1 MRGIIV
7 ALHFA
12 AQESLPL
19 YLVGSGL
26 PSIRALVGK
35 SKTYAERMF
44 DYSDFLFVP
53 AGLGRGLIPPFREG
67 YHIACLGLP
76 G

>member
-1 MRGIIV
+1 MSVETAQGIAAKESKRAVGLYVDELQNLKMEAMRGIIV
-7 ALHFA
+7 ALHLA

-35 SKTYAERMF
+35 SKT
-44 DYSDFLFVP
+44 
-53 AGLGRGLIPPFREG
+53 
-67 YHIACLGLP
+67 
-76 G
+76 